1 MDIELSSENLI
12 QHLINWFNLN
22 PKTEILDRNKR
33 EAIVLRG
40 EWIEIHVD
48 YINTSYGGYFKQS
61 LFMQNA
67 ELLSKKLVEV
77 VKEWMKDNGVPVMH
91 LKLKIMKQGAQFPR
105 QGLIRV

>member
-1 MDIELSSENLI
+1 MEGELSTDNLI
-12 QHLINWFNLN
+12 QHLINWFNSSE
-22 PKTEILDRNKR
+22 KTQINERNKR

-48 YINTSYGGYFKQS
+48 YINTPYTSYFKQS
-61 LFMQNA
+61 LFQKNA

-77 VKEWMKDNGVPVMH
+77 VKDWMKDNEIRVMH
-91 LKLKIMKQGAQFPR
+91 LKIKIMKQGAQFPR